1 MEKQLRPM
9 IELKNINKSYVQG
22 TNSYH
27 VLHDINLT
35 IAQGEFLAI
44 MGQSGSGKSTLINII
59 GFLDVNSKVLIS
71 TMNIRSMNIHGLNF
85 PVCEIKMWDL
95 SFKISN

>member
-35 IAQGEFLAI
+35 IAQGEFFGDHGPI
-44 MGQSGSGKSTLINII
+44 RFGKIDFDQYYWIF
-59 GFLDVNSKVLIS
+59 G
-71 TMNIRSMNIHGLNF
+71 
-85 PVCEIKMWDL
+85 
-95 SFKISN
+95 